1 MRICDIFTNFTSCSY
16 FNLEL
21 SFSKCFYKTLNFNNS
36 VLNKAENK
44 LVVLKLINK
53 WACSKFNVKCVDILR
68 IAADHFV
75 VLKFEDLRD
84 YGKYWC
90 KRSNSK
96 KLLSERNRCKISIL
110 LHNHLFRSLVVSS
123 QKLSLNIIIFTF
135 SQSEHQ

>member
-21 SFSKCFYKTLNFNNS
+21 SFSKCFNKTLNFNNS

-53 WACSKFNVKCVDILR
+53 WACSKFNVKCVDILK

-90 KRSNSK
+90 KRNNSK

-110 LHNHLFRSLVVSS
+110 LHNHLLSSLGG
-123 QKLSLNIIIFTF
+123 QCTKTQPTKHHNFNLF
-135 SQSEHQ
+135 S